1 MHVVPIATYGR
12 HVPAS
17 RKKLLGDHYR
27 DSCDHRQE
35 GFTLSLAGR
44 TANDGKLDV
53 AWGTKV
59 VISDSTYELSCAH
72 LLQAA
77 QALSQ

>member
-1 MHVVPIATYGR
+1 MEGMCPHPG
-12 HVPAS
+12 
-17 RKKLLGDHYR
+17 KKLLGDRYR

-35 GFTLSLAGR
+35 GFTPSLAGR

-77 QALSQ
+77 RALSQ